1 MGLSRQTR
9 IFLLLGIDSAFFV
22 LELTVGILVKS
33 LALYADAMHMLND
46 VLSLIV
52 ALYAIRLAAQTEVNH
67 ARLSFGWQR
76 AEILGALI
84 NGVFLL
90 ALCFSIFLEAIQ
102 RFVDP
107 PVITNPK
114 LILIVGSAGLA
125 SNIVGL
131 FLFHDH
137 GHGGHD
143 HGSEGDGHA
152 HEDSGHTHRHT
163 DEESVLSG
171 TDVEAVLPETTVRRY
186 SSGKHRRHRSSGGVG
201 GAASNQHPVLARRS
215 IVQEGDVVRANMA
228 EQQQQQQHHHHES
241 NGDHAVDERTPMLQH
256 TTHKHAT
263 TGKDAPG
270 GGQGGHSHGN
280 LNMKGVFLHVL
291 GDALG
296 NIGVMITALFIWL
309 TNFSWKYYADPVISL
324 VITGII
330 LSSSYPLVRSASF
343 ILLQAVPQG
352 VNIDDVR
359 DDILSF
365 DGVRSLHELHIWQLS
380 DSKLVAS
387 VHIRVSIPED
397 TAEYMELAT
406 EVRKCL
412 HAYGIHSSTIQPEFV
427 SADADEAVVE
437 DRSTGGACLIGCTN
451 ASCANGQCCQ
461 VGVNAKAQ
469 QS

>member
-9 IFLLLGIDSAFFV
+9 IFLLLGIDTAFFA
-22 LELTVGILVKS
+22 LELTVGLIVKS

-52 ALYAIRLAAQTEVNH
+52 ALYAIRLAAKTEVNH

-102 RFVDP
+102 RFVEP

-114 LILIVGSAGLA
+114 LILIVGSAGLV
-125 SNIVGL
+125 SNIIGL
-131 FLFHDH
+131 FLFHEH

-143 HGSEGDGHA
+143 HGDGQDQEH
-152 HEDSGHTHRHT
+152 SGGSHTHE
-163 DEESVLSG
+163 DEESALSG
-171 TDVEAVLPETTVRRY
+171 TDVESVLPETTVRRY
-186 SSGKHRRHRSSGGVG
+186 SASRNHQRHRSSA
-201 GAASNQHPVLARRS
+201 GAMSSSGNAHPALARQS
-215 IVQEGDVVRANMA
+215 IVQEGEAVRANMA
-228 EQQQQQQHHHHES
+228 EHQH
-241 NGDHAVDERTPMLQH
+241 DHNHADERTPMLAH
-256 TTHKHAT
+256 TTHKHT
-263 TGKDAPG
+263 IKDQEQG
-270 GGQGGHSHGN
+270 GEKDGHSHGN

-309 TNFSWKYYADPVISL
+309 TDYSWKYYADPVVSL
-324 VITGII
+324 VITAII
-330 LSSSYPLVRSASF
+330 LSSSFPLVRSASF

-359 DDILSF
+359 DDILAF

-397 TAEYMELAT
+397 TAEYMTLAT

-427 SADADEAVVE
+427 SAEDEEVAAVE
-437 DRSTGGACLIGCTN
+437 RSTGGACLIGCTN

-461 VGVNAKAQ
+461 TGSTTQ
-469 QS
+469 ES